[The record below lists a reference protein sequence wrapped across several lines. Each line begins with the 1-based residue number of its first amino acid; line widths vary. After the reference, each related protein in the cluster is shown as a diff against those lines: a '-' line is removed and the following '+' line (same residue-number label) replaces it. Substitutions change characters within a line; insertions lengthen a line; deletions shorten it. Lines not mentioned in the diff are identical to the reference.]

1 MEYIKV
7 NLPATESDFIGGYGE
22 RVFELVDE
30 ETKTAYDHDE
40 TGTSYTGI
48 LDNDSFYYIGLE
60 HGAIIPFEMR
70 GDHRPVVP
78 YSWLN
83 EHYKINKEFFK
94 GTPQYDYL

>member
-22 RVFELVDE
+22 SVFVLVDE

-40 TGTSYTGI
+40 TGGSYTGI

-60 HGAIIPFEMR
+60 HGAVIPFEMR
-70 GDHRPVVP
+70 GENKPVVF
-78 YSWLN
+78 YSWLT
-83 EHYKINKEFFK
+83 EHYEINKEFFK
-94 GTPQYDYL
+94 DTPQYNTL